1 MRLTNCEAICDRLKD
16 GESVHNILVDQIE
29 LIQKRV
35 GGADE
40 SLLDALHILYKN
52 LAVAYLGLHLGK
64 ILEASVT
71 VLFLHE
77 LTNHVRMD
85 ELASVSVGTG
95 TILVEL
101 LAKLRLVS

>member
-64 ILEASVT
+64 ILKASVS

-77 LTNHVRMD
+77 LTNHVRVD
-85 ELASVSVGTG
+85 KLASVSVGAG